1 MSEKLGKASPFED
14 EDIQQQESLV
24 IDVVE
29 EFLGNSSVHG
39 FPYIVARGHYK
50 PWKQLLWGTFVALC
64 LGLLL
69 MQVVATVRQ
78 FLGYKVLTTTETIVP
93 ATLPF
98 PDVTICDPNEVQDFP
113 YGWFNDDELF
123 GPFDEGNF
131 PRNATELEN
140 LFTLLPSSLTFN
152 NRQIKETD
160 FVPVVTENGLCLRFS
175 TNETVK
181 EGGRKGGLRFWG
193 FLDQSR
199 YLDTTL
205 EAGVLVYIH
214 EKGTQVSSQSKAL
227 FVRPGTVTSLLI
239 ERERFERERE
249 APWSRCYSA
258 APAYTQSQCRAEC
271 IFNRTRDSCGCRMMG
286 DWIESD
292 LDFCP
297 FDVPVE
303 LDDDLWF
310 TKEETRNG
318 PFVNCRA
325 DRPKLEDTLNTCPCD
340 LPPCIE
346 EKYPT
351 TVSSMALSEP
361 FFDQL
366 ADLGTKE
373 LIESGMVF
381 VLINYGNIEYKRQG
395 ETKEMTR
402 TDLLASLGGSMG
414 LFLGI
419 SVVSI
424 VEIIGELGCMRLL
437 PRLWGDR
444 RLFGLGGIP
453 QGGSNTGRDSSSGL
467 GVECFL

>member
-1 MSEKLGKASPFED
+1 MTGKVIHDTPQSDKEETD
-14 EDIQQQESLV
+14 EQEPLI

-39 FPYIVARGHYK
+39 FPYIVARGNFK
-50 PWKQLLWGTFVALC
+50 PWKQVLWGIFVAVC

-69 MQVVATVRQ
+69 MQIIATVQ
-78 FLGYKVLTTTETIVP
+78 QYLGYKVLTTTETLVP
-93 ATLPF
+93 GTLPF
-98 PDVTICDPNEVQDFP
+98 PDITICDPNEVQNFP
-113 YGWFNDDELF
+113 YDAFNDDLF
-123 GPFDEGNF
+123 KPFDEGNY
-131 PRNATELEN
+131 PRNETELEN
-140 LFTLLPSSLTFN
+140 LFVLLSESIVFN
-152 NRQIKETD
+152 NRKIDDTS
-160 FVPVVTENGLCLRFS
+160 FTSVTTEHGLCYRFS

-181 EGGRKGGLRFWG
+181 EGGSKGGLTFRG

-205 EAGVLVYIH
+205 EAGLLIYIH
-214 EKGTQVSSQSKAL
+214 EKGTQVSTQSSSV
-227 FVRPGTVTSLLI
+227 FVRPGTLTSLLI
-239 ERERFERERE
+239 ERERFEREQE
-249 APWSRCYSA
+249 APWSRCFSA
-258 APAYTQSQCRAEC
+258 SPAYTQSQCRSEC

-286 DWIESD
+286 DWIDSD

-303 LDDDLWF
+303 LDDDSWF
-310 TKEETRNG
+310 TSERRRNG

-325 DRPKLEDTLNTCPCD
+325 DRPNLTETLNTCPCQ
-340 LPPCIE
+340 LPPCVE
-346 EKYPT
+346 EKYPV
-351 TVSSMALSEP
+351 TVSSLGLSEP
-361 FFDQL
+361 FFNQL

-373 LIESGMVF
+373 LIESGMMF
-381 VLINYGNIEYKRQG
+381 VRINYGSMEFKLHG
-395 ETKEMTR
+395 EAKEMTR

-453 QGGSNTGRDSSSGL
+453 QAGSNRGSETVHGH
-467 GVECFL
+467 EC